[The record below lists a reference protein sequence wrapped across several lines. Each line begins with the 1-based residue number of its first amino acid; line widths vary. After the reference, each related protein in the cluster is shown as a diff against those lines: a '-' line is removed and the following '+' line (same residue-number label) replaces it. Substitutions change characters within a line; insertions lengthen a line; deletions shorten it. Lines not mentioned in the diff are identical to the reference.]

1 MEIPQS
7 CCPMKFISQYRHETK
22 LEACYR
28 NIVIVMIKIAAP
40 LVLNKIYP
48 PYGTIFSQY
57 WHQSSIRWLETDFPK
72 MKLSSPAQSSSPSRL
87 INLTYPFSVPQSA
100 LITLAVPPSCWTQ
113 STKYLEIMVGS
124 LSVYPTSSHKI
135 RLLHPSMAPWIRK
148 PNSFNLP

>member
-28 NIVIVMIKIAAP
+28 NTVTVMIKIAAP

-48 PYGTIFSQY
+48 PSGTIFSQY

-100 LITLAVPPSCWTQ
+100 LITLAVPPSCWTRL
-113 STKYLEIMVGS
+113 TKYLEITVGS